1 MAKEKLEKTNA
12 IRALDKAKLT
22 YTVHTYE
29 NDGTAVDGVTV
40 AQKTGLPVEKVYKT
54 LVTVGHSR
62 EHYVFV
68 IPVAA
73 ELDLKAAAR
82 SVGEKSVEM
91 IHVADINKLTGYIR
105 GGCSP
110 IGMKKQFVTVLD
122 ESCLPLDAI
131 VFSAGKI
138 GMQIEMDPRALI
150 DFIGARTAA
159 ITAG

>member
-110 IGMKKQFVTVLD
+110 VGMKKQFPTILD
-122 ESCLPLDAI
+122 ETAQLFPAI
-131 VFSAGKI
+131 AVSAGVR
-138 GMQIEMDPRALI
+138 GQMLLLSPDALCAY
-150 DFIGARTAA
+150 IGASY
-159 ITAG
+159 GDLCE

>member
-1 MAKEKLEKTNA
+1 MAKEKLEKTTA
-12 IRALDKAKLT
+12 IRALDKAKLS

-29 NDGTAVDGVTV
+29 SDGTAVDGITV

-82 SVGEKSVEM
+82 SVGEKAVEM

-110 IGMKKQFVTVLD
+110 IGMKKLFATVLD
-122 ESCLPLDAI
+122 ESCLSLDTI

-138 GMQIEMDPRALI
+138 GMQIEMDPRALLE
-150 DFIGARTAA
+150 FIGAKTAA